1 MAKGSKRGESSPK
14 RTRGKQGQSQGVHME
29 DESDDSADST
39 RSDAEIRIDIP
50 GVTPSTKLADLTVEQ
65 FVQLVVQVGQH
76 VQRPR
81 TRGDRRKA
89 ETVRRLI
96 RILGSDNENVVAIRS
111 SLSEA
116 AKRLPQIM
124 RDLAKEVGEEQT

>member
-1 MAKGSKRGESSPK
+1 
-14 RTRGKQGQSQGVHME
+14 ME